1 MPALCACACGGVGVC
16 VHART
21 HAHMHAGMFWPSF
34 IFIDVIKYPGGKGAA
49 LMRKDLFYLTVPC
62 L

>member
-34 IFIDVIKYPGGKGAA
+34 IFIDVIKCPGGERAA
-49 LMRKDLFYLTVPC
+49 LMRKDLF
-62 L
+62 